1 MMRELKVWVRGCRWV
16 SLFRPRSCRF
26 FMRMLSLRPS
36 AGLTIHSLHSRPR
49 RQGFLCSLPFFSC
62 LFGFFPSS
70 LSSFTS
76 FFLFLA
82 SFVLLSSLPWRC
94 TERTLFFFNVQFMHT
109 YRLHVSRDFFS
120 FSLGPFI
127 LSTFTVLYFSVW
139 GSIAK
144 AFCLFFI
151 FYFCKRLSTLSKRKS
166 WLLLRR

>member
-76 FFLFLA
+76 FFPFLA

-109 YRLHVSRDFFS
+109 YRLHVSRDFFFFLIGS
-120 FSLGPFI
+120 FHSLYLYRPLLFG
-127 LSTFTVLYFSVW
+127 LEEHSEGVL
-139 GSIAK
+139 
-144 AFCLFFI
+144 FI
-151 FYFCKRLSTLSKRKS
+151 FYFLFLQAAVDFEQEKVVASPP
-166 WLLLRR
+166 